1 MFCMQTINFETTQQ
15 DQESSWWLCMIS
27 FVTQNKNI
35 CIIWRLI
42 AIMAKKFILTNH
54 TKCSNF
60 WSSLFK
66 ELFKIPVKTPRFRWC
81 YVYGSWIIIVLVSA
95 QGSGYKPAQF
105 GLTLLQ
111 LPIMHYGETQ
121 RFIYLL
127 HYFFGPPTIAYK
139 YHEDVLRLDEK

>member
-35 CIIWRLI
+35 CICIKSWL
-42 AIMAKKFILTNH
+42 LTHH

-60 WSSLFK
+60 WSSLFI

-95 QGSGYKPAQF
+95 QGSGYKPPQF

-111 LPIMHYGETQ
+111 LPIMHYNGENSE
-121 RFIYLL
+121 IYLFIIRLTL
-127 HYFFGPPTIAYK
+127 HFLLVRQKNTF
-139 YHEDVLRLDEK
+139 

>member
-95 QGSGYKPAQF
+95 QGSGYKPPAIWTHTSSTSHNA
-105 GLTLLQ
+105 LWWNS
-111 LPIMHYGETQ
+111 E
-121 RFIYLL
+121 IYLFIAL
-127 HYFFGPPTIAYK
+127 FFWSTN
-139 YHEDVLRLDEK
+139 HSL